1 MIMSTL
7 AFEITSSFL
16 FSSMIYCNSNIKSIR
31 TCSKEQEDV
40 EINSFGT
47 LVLSFGT
54 LLLLIN
60 EYLESL
66 ERVYFLPNVSPNIL
80 RNFDL

>member
-16 FSSMIYCNSNIKSIR
+16 FSSMIYCNRSIKRIR

-40 EINSFGT
+40 EIETLFRNSDNPRPKLT
-47 LVLSFGT
+47 LSQL
-54 LLLLIN
+54 
-60 EYLESL
+60 
-66 ERVYFLPNVSPNIL
+66 
-80 RNFDL
+80 